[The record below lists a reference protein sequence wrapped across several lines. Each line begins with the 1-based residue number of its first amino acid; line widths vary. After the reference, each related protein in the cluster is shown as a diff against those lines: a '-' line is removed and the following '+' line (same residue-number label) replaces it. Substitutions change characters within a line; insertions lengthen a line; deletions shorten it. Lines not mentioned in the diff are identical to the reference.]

1 MLRLIRRLLVGLV
14 VASLLAATALYILLL
29 EDDPLVAEKSAPTPQ
44 DVVVARSFMRDV
56 RNAAGTGQAQGDPLI
71 LTTSELNS
79 LLRLGARFV
88 PGFRSDL
95 ETVGD
100 TAILRASIPVPY
112 LPIRKFINLSARIPA
127 FEGRVR
133 PTDIRAGSL
142 RIPPVLALEGA
153 RLGTN
158 AVLGNR
164 TGDTMIAAVTRLTI
178 DGDSLSFDLAMDD
191 MGKNGIMRGLF
202 GTMRGTDMPQAAQID
217 HYYLLIRDAMERGAL
232 PTSGSYLPYL
242 HFTLRAAFEDSTP
255 DTLANDYTAAIFA
268 LTRVCGARDFPLIV
282 GRLIGGDLVADR
294 DWRASCDDVTLNGRI
309 DSRRHFTTAAALQAA
324 SNRGFAVSVG
334 EFKELYDSLR
344 SGGFDFTDLAANNS
358 GIRMSNRLMT
368 APPGDWPALL
378 ARLQAE
384 HDVIVPFDDIPQIMS
399 QAEFDSR
406 YGSVDSAEYAA
417 ALADIEAR
425 IDTLAL
431 HAPAD

>member
-1 MLRLIRRLLVGLV
+1 MLRLIRRIVVFLL
-14 VASLLAATALYILLL
+14 VASLLAGAAIYVMVL
-29 EDDPLVAEKSAPTPQ
+29 ENRPLIAENSAPKPQ
-44 DVVVARSFMRDV
+44 DVVVARSFVNSV
-56 RNAAGTGQAQGDPLI
+56 RSAAGNGSAQTEPLV
-71 LTTSELNS
+71 LTESELNS

-95 ETVGD
+95 EILGD
-100 TAILRASIPVPY
+100 VALLRASIPVPH
-112 LPIRKFINLSARIPA
+112 LPAEKFLNISARVPA
-127 FEGRVR
+127 FEGQVM
-133 PTDIRAGSL
+133 PTDIRIGPVPV
-142 RIPPVLALEGA
+142 PPTLALEVA
-153 RLGTN
+153 RLAAN
-158 AVLGNR
+158 AVIGKGV
-164 TGDTMIAAVTRLTI
+164 GDTMLGAATRMTI

-202 GTMRGTDMPQAAQID
+202 GTMRGADMPMASQID
-217 HYYLLIRDAMERGAL
+217 RYYLMIREAMDRGDL
-232 PTSGSYLPYL
+232 PESGSYLPYL
-242 HFTLRAAFEDSTP
+242 RFTLQAALDGSTP
-255 DTLANDYTAAIFA
+255 ETLPNAYTAALFA

-294 DWRASCDDVTLNGRI
+294 DWRTDCDDITLNDRI

-334 EFKELYDSLR
+334 EFKELYDTLR

-368 APPGDWPALL
+368 APPEDWPALL
-378 ARLQAE
+378 ARLQDE

-399 QAEFDSR
+399 QAEFDTL

-417 ALADIEAR
+417 VLATIEAR
-425 IDTLAL
+425 IDGLAL
-431 HAPAD
+431 HAAID